1 MSAENKCKI
10 CSHHGR
16 IHLNEIQNK
25 VSERE
30 DASCFVQATKTG
42 KDRKQKNDIK
52 KILKRE
58 MISRKPHI
66 DKSIR
71 KE

>member
-16 IHLNEIQNK
+16 IHLKYKTKYLKEK
-25 VSERE
+25 MHPVLYKRRKPE
-30 DASCFVQATKTG
+30 KTG
-42 KDRKQKNDIK
+42 NRKNDIK